1 MLQWLL
7 YIWLLMLILMPL
19 QSAYGLPAF
28 PGAEGYGSETPGGRG
43 GRVIAVTHLRDAG
56 PGSLR
61 HALEVETGPR
71 IVVFRVGGTIA
82 LSRPIHLRE
91 PNSWLTVAG
100 QTAPGDGIQLRNYGL
115 MLSDGAHDIVLR
127 YLRLRPGTADP
138 AKIGGERIDALTLWG
153 NDGSHIHHVIADH
166 VSMTW
171 AIDEN
176 ANHWGWVTDVTYQW
190 CLFAEAAT
198 THHPEGAHS
207 MGLLVGGDARNTV
220 SVHHSVFAHNHN
232 RNPLLR
238 GHRADFRNNLVYN
251 WGTGG
256 SAQFAENVRVNIV
269 GNHYLPGPDTPDN
282 GIVFW
287 VYSGAQ
293 AYLQGNWGPRCP
305 TGCDNETAIGIYRF
319 NPSDRAHTPF
329 TVPPVTTHTTADVKA
344 LVLAHAGATR
354 PVRDAVDARIVEE
367 IRQGTGHIG
376 IGSAAAVFR
385 VATSPADTDR
395 DGMPDAWERA
405 HQLNPHDASDRN
417 NDADGDGYT
426 AIDMYLKCCSKM

>member
-1 MLQWLL
+1 MIPWHVCTWALL
-7 YIWLLMLILMPL
+7 FILTVIRV
-19 QSAYGLPAF
+19 ACGLPAF
-28 PGAEGYGSETPGGRG
+28 PGAEGYGSDTPGGRG

-82 LSRPIHLRE
+82 LTRPIRLRE

-100 QTAPGDGIQLRNYGL
+100 QTAPGDGIQVRNYGL
-115 MLSDGAHDIVLR
+115 MMSDGAHDIVLR

-138 AKIGGERIDALTLWG
+138 AKIGGAGIDALTLWG
-153 NDGSHIHHVIADH
+153 NDGSRVHHVVVDH
-166 VSMTW
+166 LSMTW

-190 CLFAEAAT
+190 SLFAEGAT
-198 THHPEGAHS
+198 THHPEGPHS

-256 SAQFAENVRVNIV
+256 SAQFAE
-269 GNHYLPGPDTPDN
+269 
-282 GIVFW
+282 
-287 VYSGAQ
+287 
-293 AYLQGNWGPRCP
+293 
-305 TGCDNETAIGIYRF
+305 
-319 NPSDRAHTPF
+319 
-329 TVPPVTTHTTADVKA
+329 
-344 LVLAHAGATR
+344 
-354 PVRDAVDARIVEE
+354 
-367 IRQGTGHIG
+367 G
-376 IGSAAAVFR
+376 IGR
-385 VATSPADTDR
+385 V
-395 DGMPDAWERA
+395 
-405 HQLNPHDASDRN
+405 
-417 NDADGDGYT
+417 
-426 AIDMYLKCCSKM
+426 